1 MHHMCS
7 PLFQSCEPLSL
18 QLGGAMLQ
26 VLFIAVFFFVS
37 LAFLT
42 RFIDRPYLSWI
53 RMPFVVFCALVT
65 LVSLLTAGFK
75 SPVTVPR
82 SMTEVGIVALFF
94 AFLLVI
100 LIYLLHGPRG
110 RLILWSLLGFA
121 LIGAVFGTNDNHQ
134 IRLVSNFAPASP
146 SLEADF
152 RTWLDSRQDR
162 ERYANTLYPVYVVAA
177 EGGGIYAAYH
187 AAAVLARLQDKC
199 PNFSQHVFAISSVS
213 GGSLGAAVFGGLSEK
228 MAQNVAPA
236 ACRSDPA
243 AGEFERYTDALFAE
257 DHLSPVIWGLLFP
270 DFVQRFIP
278 IPFPSLDRAR
288 WLERSFE
295 FSWWQIAQTAYFDQ
309 PFLRR
314 YQPQGA
320 APALF
325 MNTTDVGTGQRI
337 VLTGYELDR
346 TAGGASAPD
355 AVKTINSLIDRNVHD
370 LRVSTAAGLSA
381 RFPLMSPAGSI
392 PNRTEKL
399 VDGGYFENSG
409 VETALELI
417 RLLKAIAGH
426 DRIAIR
432 LIVMES
438 TADEQPSRAFSEV
451 FDPVHAMLNTRVTRG
466 TLARVRA
473 WRELCKTCAPVTI
486 WGDAVLPRTVRGRP
500 PDPDALIWHA
510 LDGSQ
515 NPLPLGWH
523 LGRVTQD
530 MIRAQVGG
538 TGECMAGQDV
548 TALNNCLFSQ
558 VTKEIDYGVDP

>member
-1 MHHMCS
+1 MCS
-7 PLFQSCEPLSL
+7 PFLQSCEPLSL
-18 QLGGAMLQ
+18 RLGIAMVC
-26 VLFIAVFFFVS
+26 VLLIAACFFALLYLS
-37 LAFLT
+37 T
-42 RFIDRPYLSWI
+42 RFIDRPYLSWM
-53 RMPFVVFCALVT
+53 RMPGVVLIALIL
-65 LVSLLTAGFK
+65 LVWLLINGFL

-82 SMTEVGIVALFF
+82 AMTEVGIVALFF
-94 AFLLVI
+94 AFLLVV
-100 LIYLLHGPRG
+100 LIYLLYGPRG
-110 RLILWSLLGFA
+110 RPILWILLGSA

-134 IRLVSNFAPASP
+134 IRLVSSFAPASP

-152 RTWLDSRQDR
+152 RTWLDTRQDR
-162 ERYANTLYPVYVVAA
+162 ERYTNTLYPVYVVAA
-177 EGGGIYAAYH
+177 EGGGIFAAYH
-187 AAAVLARLQDKC
+187 AAAVLARLQDRC
-199 PNFSQHVFAISSVS
+199 RNFSQHVFAISSVS
-213 GGSLGAAVFGGLSEK
+213 GGSFGAAVFGGLSEA
-228 MAQNVAPA
+228 MARNEAPA
-236 ACRSDPA
+236 PCGDDSKP
-243 AGEFERYTDALFAE
+243 GKFEQQTDALFAE
-257 DHLSPVIWGLLFP
+257 DHLSPAIWGLLFP
-270 DFVQRFIP
+270 DFFQRFIP
-278 IPFPSLDRAR
+278 VPFQSLDRAR

-295 FSWWQIAQTAYFDQ
+295 FSWWQIVRSAYFDQ

-346 TAGGASAPD
+346 TAGSASAPD
-355 AVKTINSLIDRNVHD
+355 AMKTINSLIDRNVRD
-370 LRVSTAAGLSA
+370 IRVSTAAGLSA
-381 RFPLMSPAGSI
+381 RFPLVSPAGSI
-392 PNRTEKL
+392 PDRPEKL

-417 RLLKAIAGH
+417 RSLKAIAGH

-438 TADEQPSRAFSEV
+438 TADEQPSRAFSEI

-486 WGDAVLPRTVRGRP
+486 WGDAVLPRTVRGQP
-500 PDPDALIWHA
+500 PVPDSLIWHA

-530 MIRAQVGG
+530 TIRAQVGG
-538 TGECMAGQDV
+538 TGNCMAGQDV

-558 VTKEIDYGVDP
+558 VAKEIEHGVDP